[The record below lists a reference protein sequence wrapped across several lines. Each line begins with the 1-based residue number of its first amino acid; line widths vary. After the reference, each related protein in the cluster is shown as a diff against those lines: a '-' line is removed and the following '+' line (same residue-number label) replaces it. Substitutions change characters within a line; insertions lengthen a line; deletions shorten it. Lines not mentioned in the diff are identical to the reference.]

1 MNAVDTSPVAERDA
15 MIRLEGVS
23 FSRGAQPIFSEV
35 DLVVPR
41 GQVTVV
47 LGPSGTGKTTLLRLI
62 GGQVRASRGRVE
74 VDGVNVGRARRR
86 ELYALR
92 RRMGVLFQNGALFTD
107 LTVGENVAFPLQ
119 AHSRLDPE
127 LIDRIV
133 LFKLEAV
140 GLREARDKY
149 PAELSGGMARRAAL
163 ARAMALDPALML
175 YDEPFAGQD
184 PVSMG
189 VLLRLIR
196 HLNDALGLTS
206 VVVTHDVQEAMSIAD
221 RVVVLAGGR
230 FIGSGTPEEVLAQR
244 DDEPAL
250 AQFLDGAP
258 DGPLT
263 AGSAAK
269 SMGEALGLEGRS

>member
-1 MNAVDTSPVAERDA
+1 

-23 FSRGAQPIFSEV
+23 FSRGTQVIFSDV
-35 DLVVPR
+35 DLTVPR
-41 GQVTVV
+41 GRVTVV
-47 LGPSGTGKTTLLRLI
+47 LGPSGTGKTTLLRLV
-62 GGQVRASRGRVE
+62 GGQVRAARGRIV
-74 VDGVNVGRARRR
+74 VDGVDVGRAGRR
-86 ELYALR
+86 ELYDLR

-107 LTVGENVAFPLQ
+107 LTVGENVAFPLLE
-119 AHSRLDPE
+119 HSRLDPE
-127 LIDRIV
+127 LVDRIV

-140 GLREARDKY
+140 GLRAARDKY

-196 HLNDALGLTS
+196 RLNDALGLTS

-230 FIGSGTPEEVLAQR
+230 ILAAGSPEEVLAQR

-250 AQFLDGAP
+250 AQFLDGSA

-263 AGSAAK
+263 ADVEGE
-269 SMGEALGLEGRS
+269 SMGRVLGLEGRS